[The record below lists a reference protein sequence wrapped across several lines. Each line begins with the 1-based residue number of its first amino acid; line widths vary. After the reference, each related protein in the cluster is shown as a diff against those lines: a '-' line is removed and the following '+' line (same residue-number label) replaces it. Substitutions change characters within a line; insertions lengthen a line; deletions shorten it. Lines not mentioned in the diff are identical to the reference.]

1 MTQSKPKLALGI
13 AMLIPILVLLAL
25 GAFFMRQIET
35 VNSAHRAMETRNQ
48 ATEGCLRLGSL
59 FHRQEVLLR
68 EDRTAAGVV
77 HNDPAGQLALTRI
90 HTSIRIQLAIL
101 QKILRHDNQAQSLL
115 LTLNDQYL
123 LWTGWAQQTLAG
135 RTYGLTPAQNSM
147 RGVLLEET
155 AHGTFRQLIEEQ
167 YRLENQQSK
176 ALQQLETHVEVATF
190 LGALLTGLLLALL
203 AFLGFFLVRK
213 TWIERLNSQIE
224 ATEAQQSTSQTL
236 KDSLDLITEGL
247 LCFDRQG
254 KLLNLNAAAS
264 RLIGTASEEAVGRL
278 ATEVCPI
285 FADSEHLLP
294 EHPVHTACRA
304 QSVEKNQGEGFLQ
317 SPGKEAFPVHY
328 SATALLAEDGR
339 TIGVVLTL
347 IDITERRMDEQ
358 ALQASEKLAIAGR
371 LAASIIHEI
380 LNPLDAVANL
390 QYLITID
397 TDSEQQAK
405 HLAMAREELA
415 RTLLIA
421 RNMLNLY
428 REANH
433 PVVLDLVELT
443 EGVLLLVEHRAK
455 QLGIGLEQHYES
467 SCFIEGFPAE
477 LRQVISNVLVNAID
491 AAGAQGKIRIEV
503 KRRPA
508 EELNCSGV
516 LLRVTDSGAGISPE
530 NLDRLFK
537 PFFTTKGESGTGLGL
552 WVSRGIVQKHG
563 GSMRLY
569 TSHEAELHGACV
581 EIFLPSRFPLPPSPT
596 SAPELQSA
604 QAENQ
609 NSAEPQ

>member
-1 MTQSKPKLALGI
+1 MKQSKPKLALGV
-13 AMLIPILVLLAL
+13 ALLIPILVLLAL
-25 GAFFMRQIET
+25 GAFFMRQIDT
-35 VNSAHRAMETRNQ
+35 VTSAHRAMETRNQ

-68 EDRTAAGVV
+68 QAKIATGGVRS
-77 HNDPAGQLALTRI
+77 DPAGQQALTSI
-90 HTSIRIQLAIL
+90 HTSVRIQLALL
-101 QKILRHDNQAQSLL
+101 QKILRRDNQAQSLL

-135 RTYGLTPAQNSM
+135 RTYGLTPVQNSM

-155 AHGTFRQLIEEQ
+155 AHGTFRHLIEEQ
-167 YRLENQQSK
+167 YNLANQESK
-176 ALQQLETHVEVATF
+176 ALQQLEARVEVTTF

-203 AFLGFFLVRK
+203 AFLGFLLVRQP
-213 TWIERLNSQIE
+213 WIERLNRQIK

-247 LCFDRQG
+247 LCFDRHG
-254 KLLNLNAAAS
+254 KLLNLNAAAI
-264 RLIGTASEEAVGRL
+264 RLIDSASEEAVGRL
-278 ATEVCPI
+278 ATEVCPLL
-285 FADSEHLLP
+285 ADPEHLLP
-294 EHPVHTACRA
+294 EHPVLTACRA
-304 QSVEKNQGEGFLQ
+304 QSVEKIQGEGFLRN
-317 SPGKEAFPVHY
+317 PDREAFPVHY
-328 SATALLAEDGR
+328 SATALLAEDGK
-339 TIGVVLTL
+339 TMGVVLTL
-347 IDITERRMDEQ
+347 IDITERRLNKQ
-358 ALQASEKLAIAGR
+358 ALQASEKLAITGR

-390 QYLITID
+390 QYLITVD
-397 TDSEQQAK
+397 TDPEQQAK

-428 REANH
+428 READH
-433 PVVLDLVELT
+433 PVAIDLVELT
-443 EGVLLLVEHRAK
+443 KGVLMLVEHRAT
-455 QLGIGLEQHYES
+455 QLGIGFEQHYEEN
-467 SCFIEGFPAE
+467 CFIEGFPAE

-491 AAGAQGKIRIEV
+491 AAGAEGKIRIEV
-503 KRRPA
+503 KRRVA

-569 TSHEAELHGACV
+569 TSQEADLHGACV
-581 EIFLPSRFPLPPSPT
+581 EIFIPTSFPLTPPTASE
-596 SAPELQSA
+596 SES
-604 QAENQ
+604 
-609 NSAEPQ
+609 